1 MNYKISIIVPVYN
14 AESTIKRCIESLQCQ
29 TYDNIEIIL
38 VNDGSSDSS
47 LDICQRYSILDE
59 RIKVINK
66 KNGGVSSA
74 RNAGLEIVSGKLIM
88 FCDSDDWVEPNWC
101 QVLLLQYDPSCLFMS
116 GVFVEG
122 EQVFYP
128 YKVHA
133 DSIAEKI
140 DRIDFYKYKLQFFN
154 VLWNKI
160 YSKDIIYDNNIHFS
174 ENISNGEDLLFNVQ
188 YLTYITGKIVFL
200 NECTYHYV
208 WTDENSL
215 SSTIPD
221 NYRTQ
226 CDYLFHQLKFEIEKL
241 GKLKP
246 EYRKIFYTDFF
257 NQYQKYL
264 LSLLKDNHKK
274 IMKRWQEANSIMKS
288 KEYQTCASNAVISSN
303 KIYSYI
309 NRRQTCYLLWIVEEI
324 LRKRKED

>member
-1 MNYKISIIVPVYN
+1 MNQKISIIVPIYN
-14 AESTIKRCIESLQCQ
+14 AENTIKRCIESLQIQ

-38 VNDGSSDSS
+38 VNDGSSDKS
-47 LDICQRYSILDE
+47 LDICQQYSILDE
-59 RIKVINK
+59 RIKVIDK

-74 RNAGLEIVSGKLIM
+74 RNAGLKMVTGDLIM

-101 QVLLLQYDPSCLFMS
+101 QVLLSKYEPNSLSMS
-116 GVFVEG
+116 GVYVEG
-122 EQVFYP
+122 KQAFYP

-133 DSIAEKI
+133 YSVTEEI

-160 YSKDIIYDNNIHFS
+160 YSKDIIIENNIHFS

-208 WTDENSL
+208 WTDGNSL
-215 SSTIPD
+215 SSNVSD
-221 NYRTQ
+221 NYSIQ
-226 CDYLFHQLKFEIEKL
+226 CDYLFHQLKLEIEKI

-246 EYRKIFYTDFF
+246 EYWKIFYTDFF
-257 NQYQKYL
+257 HQYQKCL
-264 LSLLKDNHKK
+264 FSILKDSHK
-274 IMKRWQEANSIMKS
+274 IITKRWKDANTIMRS
-288 KEYQTCASNAVISSN
+288 AEYQMCAMNAVISN
-303 KIYSYI
+303 NRIYSYV
-309 NRRQTCYLLWIVEEI
+309 NKRKTCYLLWMVEKVLE
-324 LRKRKED
+324 KRKEG